1 MVERKKQEAM
11 WKKLMRKLNKRSG
24 FSLTELLAAVL
35 ILGMVSSVVAGGIP
49 VAKDAYEKVT
59 LSANAQVM
67 LSTAISAL
75 RNELCIA
82 SKVKTDASGNKLT
95 FFSGNIQ
102 NDCTIEYDA
111 TANSIMMTP
120 YNKASA
126 KRDLVSDATG
136 DYQLK
141 VICSN
146 GGMSYD
152 KSKGIVTIT
161 GLRVVD
167 NDNPNKVYAYMDG
180 DESSKLQIRVIID
193 Q

>member
-11 WKKLMRKLNKRSG
+11 WKKLMRKLNKRKG

-75 RNELCIA
+75 RNELCTA
-82 SKVKTDASGNKLT
+82 SEVKAVDSGNKLK

-102 NDCTIEYDA
+102 NECTIEYDA
-111 TANSIMMTP
+111 SANSIMMTP

-136 DYQLK
+136 DRQLK
-141 VICSN
+141 VICSS

-152 KSKGIVTIT
+152 KNKGIVTIT
-161 GLRVVD
+161 GLRAVD
-167 NDNPNKVYAYMDG
+167 KDNPNKVYAYMDG
-180 DESSKLQIRVIID
+180 NESSELQIRVIID

>member
-1 MVERKKQEAM
+1 MVERKKQEVM
-11 WKKLMRKLNKRSG
+11 WKKLMRKLNKRKG

-75 RNELCIA
+75 RNELCTA
-82 SKVKTDASGNKLT
+82 SEVKTDSTGNKLE

-102 NDCTIEYDA
+102 NICEIEYDA
-111 TANSIMMTP
+111 SAKSIMITQFK
-120 YNKASA
+120 KAST

-136 DYQLK
+136 DHQLK

-152 KSKGIVTIT
+152 KNKGIVTIT

-167 NDNPNKVYAYMDG
+167 KNNPNKVYAYMDG
-180 DESSKLQIRVIID
+180 DESSELQIRVIID